1 MAGTSAVR
9 AAGLVCGFIL
19 LFAVRLVAKSSAED
33 QPPKV
38 GDVIDDYAFRT
49 LAGEE
54 LKLADAA
61 AKGPVVVAVLRGY
74 PGYQCPACTK
84 QVADLRKHAEELQ
97 KLKATVVL
105 VYPGQ
110 AEQLTDRAKEFL
122 KDTKLP
128 APLVLVTDPDF
139 EFITQHKLRWD
150 APGETAYPSTF
161 VLDGNRKVQYA
172 RISKTHGDRA
182 KTDDVLGALR
192 AIQAAGAK
200 GREIP
205 NTR

>member
-1 MAGTSAVR
+1 MVGTSAVR
-9 AAGLVCGFIL
+9 TACFALGFIL
-19 LFAVRLVAKSSAED
+19 MSAIGLAAKTSAEE

-38 GDVIDDYAFRT
+38 GDVVDDYAFHT

-105 VYPGQ
+105 VYPGK
-110 AEQLTDRAKEFL
+110 AEQLTERAKEFL

-128 APLVLVTDPDF
+128 APLVLVTDPNF
-139 EFITQHKLRWD
+139 TFITQHTLRWD

-161 VLDGNRKVQYA
+161 VLDGNRRVQYVK
-172 RISKTHGDRA
+172 ISRTHGDRA
-182 KTDDVLGALR
+182 KTEEVLEVLR
-192 AIQAAGAK
+192 ALQATSAK